1 MHGEMSLMGL
11 FLGAGLTV
19 KAVMVLLLIFSVVSW
34 AIIMERWFSL
44 KRAQKKQAAFEERFW
59 AGADKNQ
66 LFDALN
72 VRRKA
77 LDGLEH
83 VFHSG
88 YQAYQHACRLGV
100 ENPQHIEIALQG
112 AEQAM
117 STAIE
122 REQGKLENRLSFLA
136 TVGSVSPYIGLFG
149 TVWGIMHAFVAL
161 GGAKQVSLAMVAP
174 GIAEAL
180 VATAFGLVAAIP
192 AVMAYNRFVS
202 HTGKISDHYNHF
214 VDDLMGIFRKD
225 LLERSIGV

>member
-1 MHGEMSLMGL
+1 MHGEMTLIGL
-11 FLGAGLTV
+11 FLGAGITV
-19 KAVMVLLLIFSVVSW
+19 KAVMVLLLLFSVFSW
-34 AIIMERWFSL
+34 SIIFERWVSF
-44 KRAQKKQAAFEERFW
+44 RQAQKKQRAFEERFW

-72 VRRKA
+72 VRRRG

-88 YQAYQHACRLGV
+88 FQAYQHACRLGV
-100 ENPQHIEIALQG
+100 ENPQHIELALDG

-117 STAIE
+117 NAAID

-192 AVMAYNRFVS
+192 AVMAYNRFVN
-202 HTGKISDHYNHF
+202 HADQISQKYNHF
-214 VDDLMGIFRKD
+214 VDDLMGLFRKD
-225 LLERSIGV
+225 LLERSLGV

>member
-1 MHGEMSLMGL
+1 MGSEITLIGL

-19 KAVMVLLLIFSVVSW
+19 KAVMLLLIVFSVVSW
-34 AIIMERWFSL
+34 SIIFERWLIL
-44 KRAQKKQAAFEERFW
+44 KRAQKRQLAFEERFW
-59 AGADKNQ
+59 AGADRAQ

-72 VRRKA
+72 ARRHA

-83 VFHSG
+83 VFHAG
-88 YQAYQHACRLGV
+88 FQTYQHACRLGV
-100 ENPQHIEIALQG
+100 ETPQHIELALSG

-117 STAIE
+117 GTAID
-122 REQGKLENRLSFLA
+122 REQDKLGGRLSFLA

-161 GGAKQVSLAMVAP
+161 GGAKQVSLSMVAP

-192 AVMAYNRFVS
+192 AVMAYNRFVNQADTITS
-202 HTGKISDHYNHF
+202 QYGHF
-214 VDDLMGIFRKD
+214 VDDLMGLFRKD
-225 LLERSIGV
+225 MLERSLGV